1 MIAMSYRLIS
11 SGITLVELLVVI
23 LVISILAGMSVGV
36 ISYVK
41 NRVLCVSCINNLRQ
55 VGAIAGMYASENG
68 NRYPAEGNKGQDNP
82 ALSPAWFFRL
92 PEILEQKD
100 VDCPRTIFQCPAHF
114 RSGPHVFTNAS
125 PKSYKMNSALDAD
138 GRPIHYRLRSVS
150 DESEI
155 VFFADALA
163 GETGIGQWGH
173 LPTTGIDDQRHGK
186 RVNILH
192 LDGSSLS
199 TKNKGKLS
207 WQEELRW
214 KSCSWQ

>member
-1 MIAMSYRLIS
+1 MDMEHRHSS
-11 SGITLVELLVVI
+11 SGITLLELLLVI
-23 LVISILAGMSVGV
+23 TIISILAGMSVGL

-41 NRVLCVSCINNLRQ
+41 NRVLCVSCVNNLRQ
-55 VGAIAGMYASENG
+55 VGAIAGMYATENS

-100 VDCPRTIFQCPAHF
+100 VDCPRTIFQCPAYC
-114 RSGPHVFTNAS
+114 RTPSASFTNAS

-138 GRPIHYRLRSVS
+138 GRPIHYRLKSVP

-155 VFFADALA
+155 VFFADSLA
-163 GETGIGQWGH
+163 GDTGIGQWGH

-192 LDGSSLS
+192 LDGSSIS
-199 TKNKGKLS
+199 TKNKGS
-207 WQEELRW
+207 HTWQEELRW
-214 KSCSWQ
+214 KSCSW